1 MLYDNSMMPNER
13 LMLIIDLLRNYYSLT
28 IKQLA
33 EEINVKPWVLYDAR
47 RNRTRASMQR
57 AAFLLKQLEI
67 HYPQEVKEVSRY
79 IVDKTYNDYMNDK
92 DDIQR

>member
-1 MLYDNSMMPNER
+1 MLYDNIMMPNER

-47 RNRTRASMQR
+47 RNRTRASMKR

>member
-1 MLYDNSMMPNER
+1 MLYDNIMMPNER
-13 LMLIIDLLRNYYSLT
+13 LMLIIDLLRTYYGFT

-47 RNRTRASMQR
+47 RNKTRSSMKR
-57 AAFLLKQLEI
+57 AMYLLKQLEN
-67 HYPQEVKEVSRY
+67 HYPQEVKEVQRY
-79 IVDKTYNDYMNDK
+79 IVDKTYNDYMKDK

>member
-13 LMLIIDLLRNYYSLT
+13 LTLVIDLLRTYYGITVTQMAKELN
-28 IKQLA
+28 L
-33 EEINVKPWVLYDAR
+33 KPWILYDSRKIKSKAG
-47 RNRTRASMQR
+47 MKR
-57 AAFLLKQLEI
+57 AAFILKQLENS
-67 HYPQEVKEVSRY
+67 YPQEVKEVQRY

>member
-1 MLYDNSMMPNER
+1 MLYDNSMIPNER
-13 LMLIIDLLRNYYSLT
+13 LMLIIDLLRTYYSLT

>member
-1 MLYDNSMMPNER
+1 MLYDNIMMPNER
-13 LMLIIDLLRNYYSLT
+13 LMLIIDLLRTYYGFT

-47 RNRTRASMQR
+47 RNKTRASMKR
-57 AAFLLKQLEI
+57 AMYLLKMLEN
-67 HYPQEVKEVSRY
+67 HYPQEVKEVQRY

>member
-1 MLYDNSMMPNER
+1 MLYDNMMMPNER

-47 RNRTRASMQR
+47 RNRTRASMKR

>member
-1 MLYDNSMMPNER
+1 MLYDNMMMPNER

-67 HYPQEVKEVSRY
+67 HYPQQVKEVSRY

>member
-1 MLYDNSMMPNER
+1 MLYDNIMMPNER
-13 LMLIIDLLRNYYSLT
+13 LMLIIDLLRTYYGFT

-47 RNRTRASMQR
+47 RKKTRASMKW
-57 AAFLLKQLEI
+57 AMYLLKQLEN
-67 HYPQEVKEVSRY
+67 HYPQEVKEVQRY

>member
-13 LMLIIDLLRNYYSLT
+13 LMLIIDLLRTYYSLT

-57 AAFLLKQLEI
+57 AAFLLNQLEI